1 MEKELLLHINHLKK
15 DFDTTSVLK
24 DISLDVYKGD
34 IISLIGPSGSGKSTF
49 LRCLNLLETP
59 NGGDIYFKGIGVNK
73 ITRDKQ
79 IKELKRKIK
88 DNKGNNELIKKLK
101 AKLKVIKKTNLNKIR
116 KNLIMVFQNFNLFNN
131 MNVLDNV
138 IFAQKKVLHRN
149 YLEAKKIA
157 LRCLEEVGLS
167 ERVNYKISE
176 ISGGQ
181 KQRVAIA
188 RALAMN
194 PEIILF
200 DEPTSAL
207 DPEMTIEVLDV
218 MKKLAKEEKTMIVVT
233 HEMNFARN
241 VSNKVIF
248 MDKGE
253 IIESGKPCEIF
264 NNPKTGRLKEF
275 IKVDSK

>member
-49 LRCLNLLETP
+49 LRCLNLLEIP

-88 DNKGNNELIKKLK
+88 DNKGNDELIKELK
-101 AKLKVIKKTNLNKIR
+101 TKLKVIKKTNLNKIR

-138 IFAQKKVLHRN
+138 IFAQKKVLHRSH
-149 YLEAKKIA
+149 LEAKKIA

-167 ERVNYKISE
+167 ERVNYKICE

-253 IIESGKPCEIF
+253 IIESGQPCEIF
-264 NNPKTGRLKEF
+264 NNPKTDRLKEF

>member
-49 LRCLNLLETP
+49 LRCLNLLEIP

-88 DNKGNNELIKKLK
+88 DNKGNDELIKELK
-101 AKLKVIKKTNLNKIR
+101 TKLKVIKKTNLNKIR

-138 IFAQKKVLHRN
+138 IFAQKKVLHRSH
-149 YLEAKKIA
+149 LEAKKIA

-253 IIESGKPCEIF
+253 IIESGQPCEIF
-264 NNPKTGRLKEF
+264 NNPKTDRLKEF
-275 IKVDSK
+275 LKVDSK

>member
-59 NGGDIYFKGIGVNK
+59 NGGDIYFKGIGVNR

-88 DNKGNNELIKKLK
+88 DNKGNNELIKELK
-101 AKLKVIKKTNLNKIR
+101 TKLKVIKKTNLNKIR

-138 IFAQKKVLHRN
+138 IFAQKKVLHRSH
-149 YLEAKKIA
+149 LEAKKIA

-253 IIESGKPCEIF
+253 IIESGQPCEIF
-264 NNPKTGRLKEF
+264 NNPKTDRLKGF

>member
-15 DFDTTSVLK
+15 NFDTTSVLK

-49 LRCLNLLETP
+49 LRCLNLLEIP

-88 DNKGNNELIKKLK
+88 DNKGNDELIKELK
-101 AKLKVIKKTNLNKIR
+101 TKLKVIKKTNLNKIR

-138 IFAQKKVLHRN
+138 IFAQKKVLHRSH
-149 YLEAKKIA
+149 LEAKKIA

-253 IIESGKPCEIF
+253 IIESGQPCEIF
-264 NNPKTGRLKEF
+264 NNPKTDRLKEF
-275 IKVDSK
+275 LKVDSK

>member
-88 DNKGNNELIKKLK
+88 DNKGNDELIKELK
-101 AKLKVIKKTNLNKIR
+101 TKLKVIKKTNLNKIR

-138 IFAQKKVLHRN
+138 IFAQKKVLHRSH
-149 YLEAKKIA
+149 LEAKKIA

-253 IIESGKPCEIF
+253 IIESGQPCEIF
-264 NNPKTGRLKEF
+264 NNPKTDRLKEF
-275 IKVDSK
+275 LKVDSK